1 MAKRRRGKVD
11 HRHDEMLELTPFW
24 ASIEVGHKRD
34 TLGGDA
40 FSCRTLEEA
49 IQFLRVE
56 LKTLEKL
63 L

>member
-1 MAKRRRGKVD
+1 MARLRRRKED
-11 HRHDEMLELTPFW
+11 QRYNEMLELTPFW

-40 FSCRTLEEA
+40 YSCRTLEQA